1 MTDCPHCRAHAEVL
15 QTIHASET
23 ELRDQVI
30 ALNRALAAAE
40 KREAVLKGKLEH
52 QHKTADEA
60 GVIRSCLDV
69 WEHSCWVGKGKPSV
83 GLDGRRAERV
93 RKALGWERIEA
104 PDVCD
109 AFHGLGL
116 LPYRDKYNNRS
127 KTLEPGMTRQS
138 DVQEALG
145 DEAKLER
152 FRDYYR
158 RVQASPMERRRE
170 QWWGILTVADQLY
183 EALCTEGLWERH
195 TLTVTDRIAADKP
208 DWLLDAAERAIR
220 TTLMVDGKADLLSDA
235 TIRLMGKLVIG
246 ATDDARF
253 RDECER
259 RQDGWSYERWQ
270 ASQQPPKP
278 ALFVIEGHRDAA

>member
-23 ELRDQVI
+23 ELRDQVV

-69 WEHSCWVGKGKPSV
+69 WEHSCWAGKGKPSV

-93 RKALGWERIEA
+93 RKALAWERIEA

-109 AFHGLGL
+109 AFRGLGL

-127 KTLEPGMTRQS
+127 RTLEPGMTRQS
-138 DVQEALG
+138 DVQEALA
-145 DEAKLER
+145 DESKLER

-158 RVQASPMERRRE
+158 RVQASPADRLAE
-170 QWWGILTVADQLY
+170 QW
-183 EALCTEGLWERH
+183 RH
-195 TLTVTDRIAADKP
+195 AAAVTD
-208 DWLLDAAERAIR
+208 LLFVELLRARSREERAQES
-220 TTLMVDGKADLLSDA
+220 AEPEPS
-235 TIRLMGKLVIG
+235 
-246 ATDDARF
+246 
-253 RDECER
+253 
-259 RQDGWSYERWQ
+259 
-270 ASQQPPKP
+270 KP
-278 ALFVIEGHRDAA
+278 ALLVIEGDRDAA